1 VTVCQTQLDNLG
13 KVRHALDRA
22 IALDPTFTKDPR
34 GVFAWTALPKIWSTS
49 SWSGLRKAGL
59 GGSVI

>member
-1 VTVCQTQLDNLG
+1 VCQTRLGNLE

-22 IALDPTFTKDPR
+22 IELDPTFAKDPS
-34 GVFAWTALPKIWSTS
+34 GVSACSALPKIWSTS

-59 GGSVI
+59 GESII